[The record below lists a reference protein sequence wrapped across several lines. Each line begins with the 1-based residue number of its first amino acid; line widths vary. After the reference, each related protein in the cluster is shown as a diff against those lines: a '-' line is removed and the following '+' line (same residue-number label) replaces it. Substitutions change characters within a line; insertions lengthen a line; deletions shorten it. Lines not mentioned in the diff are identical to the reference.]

1 MSVWQIHEDQ
11 LAAYAS
17 RSSDSRG
24 RHHPE
29 PDDDIRSPYSH
40 DRDRVIHSNAFR
52 RLQYKTQVFVVHEG
66 DFFRTR
72 LTHTLEVAQIS
83 RALARSLNVN
93 EDLAEAIALA
103 HDLGHTPFGHAGE
116 QELNSLLSEHGGF
129 DHNIQ
134 SYRVV
139 ESLESRYADKRGLNL
154 TWETRE
160 GLARHKSRFDDPPVI
175 EDFSERPFISLEA
188 QICNIADEIAYGSH
202 DLDDGIATS
211 LFSWDEI
218 IESTDEA
225 MGGTSLLH
233 ECHSRARELCAGVE
247 GDGSGYERI
256 VRTET
261 VRGLIN
267 RAVKDCLVHSASLLA
282 ECSPSSADDVRQA
295 DSELVQISKQV
306 SDELHAITDY
316 LYKNMY
322 HEYRVWRMVS
332 KGRTVIRQLF
342 DALMEDPLL
351 MHPVTR
357 ARYEDAKASGKCHHR
372 VVADYIAGMTDRHA
386 MDLHSQLF
394 GTHDRALGAI

>member
-1 MSVWQIHEDQ
+1 MSGWKVHEAQ
-11 LAAYAS
+11 LAAFAS
-17 RSSDSRG
+17 RSDDSRG
-24 RHHPE
+24 RYYEEPE
-29 PDDDIRSPYSH
+29 DDIRSPYSH

-83 RALARSLNVN
+83 RAIARSLNVN

-103 HDLGHTPFGHAGE
+103 HDIGHTPFGHAGE
-116 QELNSLLSEHGGF
+116 QELNSLLKEYGGF

-134 SYRVV
+134 SYRVA

-160 GLARHKSRFDDPPVI
+160 GLARHKSRFDHPPVI
-175 EDFSERPFISLEA
+175 EDFSDRPFISLEA
-188 QICNIADEIAYGSH
+188 QICNVADEIAYGSH
-202 DLDDGIATS
+202 DLDDGVAAG
-211 LFSWDEI
+211 LFAWDEI
-218 IESTDEA
+218 IESTDAA
-225 MGGTSLLH
+225 MGGASLLH
-233 ECHSRARELCAGVE
+233 ECHSRARDLCARMG
-247 GDGSGYERI
+247 GDRCGYERI

-267 RAVKDCLVHSASLLA
+267 RAVQDCLSNSIGLLA
-282 ECSPSSADDVRQA
+282 QASPTCADDVRNA
-295 DSELVQISKQV
+295 DEEFVQV
-306 SDELHAITDY
+306 SEHVSKELRAITDY
-316 LYKNMY
+316 LYQNMY

-342 DALMEDPLL
+342 HALTEDPLL

-357 ARYEDAKASGKCHHR
+357 ARYEEAKVSGKCHRR

>member
-1 MSVWQIHEDQ
+1 MSGWKVHEDQ
-11 LAAYAS
+11 LAKFAS
-17 RSSDSRG
+17 RSGDSRG
-24 RHHPE
+24 RYHQEPE
-29 PDDDIRSPYSH
+29 DDIRSLYSH

-83 RALARSLNVN
+83 RAIARSLNVN

-116 QELNSLLSEHGGF
+116 QELNSLLEDHGGF

-154 TWETRE
+154 TWEARE
-160 GLARHKSRFDDPPVI
+160 GLARHKSRFDNPPVI

-188 QICNIADEIAYGSH
+188 QICNVADEIAYGSH

-233 ECHSRARELCAGVE
+233 ECHARAHDLCAAME
-247 GDGSGYERI
+247 GDRSAYERI

-267 RAVKDCLVHSASLLA
+267 RAVKDCLTNSTALLQEA
-282 ECSPSSADDVRQA
+282 GPGSADDVRNA
-295 DSELVQISKQV
+295 STELVQISEQV
-306 SDELHAITDY
+306 SKELRAITDY

-322 HEYRVWRMVS
+322 HEYRVWHMVS

-342 DALMEDPLL
+342 HALMEDPLL

-357 ARYEDAKASGKCHHR
+357 ARFEDATTTGKCHHR